1 MSSFLTR
8 FRISINIWLFWLVLS
23 ISNLKVARKIFTLV
37 TKPKSWQ
44 KSWMKLDPQEK
55 TILWVAEG
63 VASQKQE
70 ELYDRIRNADVVLF
84 WSHGKQ
90 PCIDFFPKIRAHTKS
105 RLILPRRSYYIRLRL
120 SKCERLC

>member
-1 MSSFLTR
+1 M
-8 FRISINIWLFWLVLS
+8 
-23 ISNLKVARKIFTLV
+23 FTLV

-70 ELYDRIRNADVVLF
+70 ELYDRVRNADVVLF
-84 WSHGKQ
+84 WSHGK
-90 PCIDFFPKIRAHTKS
+90 
-105 RLILPRRSYYIRLRL
+105 
-120 SKCERLC
+120 